1 MNNYNYIT
9 NKMHQ
14 ISDECVPVVKL
25 VELYASGEHRPLCL
39 CFPAKLV
46 GPGCDLPLCEGY
58 SYVSDMG

>member
-1 MNNYNYIT
+1 
-9 NKMHQ
+9 MHE
-14 ISDECVPVVKL
+14 ISDECARVVKL

-39 CFPAKLV
+39 CFPTRLV